1 VVRLLGNKIII
12 ANSKFYC
19 PLSPVCL
26 WLLRLTGHVYSIWAI
41 MSCRFATS
49 AFICK
54 CVTNLLFHGTEVS
67 GLGFIEVCTLVSLLL
82 KLGRDRCVDSTISV
96 IIPRILECEWQR

>member
-1 VVRLLGNKIII
+1 
-12 ANSKFYC
+12 
-19 PLSPVCL
+19 
-26 WLLRLTGHVYSIWAI
+26 

-54 CVTNLLFHGTEVS
+54 CVTNLLSHGVGVS

-82 KLGRDRCVDSTISV
+82 KLGRNRCVDPTISV
-96 IIPRILECEWQR
+96 IVARISGMRMAEVTGVSGLWELVS